1 MSQDSTSELLTVDQY
16 AQRLQISRA
25 TVFNWIHSNILTP
38 GVHYLKIGRVLRFI
52 WSTEALK
59 AICQTEPTVALP
71 SPLKPGKRSPLNWDY

>member
-16 AQRLQISRA
+16 AKRLQISRA

-52 WSTEALK
+52 WSTEALRV
-59 AICQTEPTVALP
+59 IRQTEPAAVPP
-71 SPLKPGKRSPLNWDY
+71 SPLKPAKHATLNWDY